1 METIL
6 VTGGCGYI
14 GSHTCICL
22 VENGYNVV
30 ILDSLINSFDNSFLK
45 IKNVLAKEKIKN
57 KGSISFIK
65 GDVRNEA
72 FLDELFLEQKKASNG
87 IAKVIH
93 FAGLKCIYESIK
105 SPLEYWEVNVQGT
118 ITLLKVMKKHNCFSL
133 IFSSSASVYKPN
145 SSKLLNETDILSP
158 SSPYGETK
166 LAIENILKDL
176 FESDKNNW
184 RIASLRYFNPVGS
197 HFSGFISENP
207 KGKSANLFPAIIK
220 VLKNENKKLLVFGN
234 NWPTKDGTCIRDF
247 IHVLDLADAH
257 IATLDFLLSE
267 KPQYLALNIGTGK
280 GRSILEIIN
289 QFNNIE
295 KGILKY
301 DFAEK
306 RLGDYPI
313 VVADNKLALKLL
325 NWFPKR
331 SLIDMCK
338 DTMNIVE
345 LGKIS

>member
-1 METIL
+1 LETIL

-14 GSHTCICL
+14 GSHTCFCL
-22 VENGYNVV
+22 VNNGYNVL
-30 ILDSLINSFDNSFLK
+30 IIDSLINSFDDSFIK
-45 IKNVLAKEKIKN
+45 IKNLLIKEKINN
-57 KGSISFIK
+57 KGNISFIK

-72 FLDELFLEQKKASNG
+72 FLDELFSEKEKTRNG
-87 IAKVIH
+87 ITKVIH
-93 FAGLKCIYESIK
+93 FAGLKSIYESIK
-105 SPLEYWEVNVQGT
+105 SPLKYWEVNVQGT
-118 ITLLKVMKKHNCFSL
+118 ITLLKVMKKYGCFSI

-145 SSKLLNETDILSP
+145 SLKLLNETDTLSP

-166 LAIENILKDL
+166 LAIENILKNL
-176 FESDKNNW
+176 YESEKNNW

-197 HFSGFISENP
+197 HFSGFIGENP

-220 VLKNENKKLLVFGN
+220 VLKNDKEKLLVFGN

-289 QFNNIE
+289 QFNNLE

-301 DFAEK
+301 DFVEK

-313 VVADNKLALKLL
+313 IVADNKLALKLL

-331 SLIDMCK
+331 SLVDMCK
-338 DTMNIVE
+338 DTMNNVE
-345 LGKIS
+345 LGESS